1 MEPIYLNSAF
11 ATHLLKH
18 FPLDRNSDDYW
29 KLRIAEMIAS
39 PRCNI
44 PVTDSLEL
52 YVYDH
57 LLPGMSS
64 WKEYYDFL
72 VDMIETYKVNN

>member
-1 MEPIYLNSAF
+1 MDKLYGTT
-11 ATHLLKH
+11 ATHLLAQL
-18 FPLDRNSDDYW
+18 PQDCNSDDYW
-29 KLRIAEMIAS
+29 KLRIAEMVVS

-44 PVTDSLEL
+44 PLNSLEL

-57 LLPGMSS
+57 LLPGMST

-72 VDMIETYKVNN
+72 VGMIETYN